1 MPIVKIIFKPIA
13 TRLKRIKVHLS
24 IYCFSLY
31 PLRLVPKTKIY
42 SFKPSVLVYRDFRCG
57 IQALVRKGSHPCCYI
72 QIEIAI
78 YSTL

>member
-13 TRLKRIKVHLS
+13 TRLKRTKVHLS

-31 PLRLVPKTKIY
+31 SLHLVPKTKIY
-42 SFKPSVLVYRDFRCG
+42 SFNPSVLVYRDFRCG
-57 IQALVRKGSHPCCYI
+57 IEPLVHKGTQSCCYI
-72 QIEIAI
+72 KMEIAI